1 MRNLAAS
8 LFENL
13 LSILSG
19 QDPGRFGRPNRLPW
33 TLISAPRK
41 RGRSRAGLASLDYVL
56 ILGVVLPLVA
66 LLMWIG
72 PRIMRLAYQMV
83 CVLISWPFM

>member
-1 MRNLAAS
+1 MQKLAAS

-19 QDPGRFGRPNRLPW
+19 RGQGGCGFPKGRRLAL
-33 TLISAPRK
+33 TSKQRK
-41 RGRSRAGLASLDYVL
+41 RGPSRAGLASFDYVL
-56 ILGVVLPLVA
+56 ILGVVLPLVTWV
-66 LLMWIG
+66 MWIG
-72 PRIMRLAYQMV
+72 PRIMRLAYQMA

>member
-1 MRNLAAS
+1 MRKSATS

-19 QDPGRFGRPNRLPW
+19 QGHGGRGFSQRLPL
-33 TLISAPRK
+33 TRTAFQRK
-41 RGRSRAGLASLDYVL
+41 RGRSRAGLASFDYVL
-56 ILGVVLPLVA
+56 ILSVALPLVTWI
-66 LLMWIG
+66 MWIG
-72 PRIMRLAYQMV
+72 PRIMRLAYQIV